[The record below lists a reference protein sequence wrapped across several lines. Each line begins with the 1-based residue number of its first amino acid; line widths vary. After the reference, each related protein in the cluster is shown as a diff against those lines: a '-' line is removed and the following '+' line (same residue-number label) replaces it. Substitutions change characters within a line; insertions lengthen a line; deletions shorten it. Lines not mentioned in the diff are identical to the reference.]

1 MARETADEIT
11 LPSWPTSAPPP
22 HEEALAALDVRSRL
36 DTGRASF
43 DEVWPPDATVDA
55 WIEAALIDAAL
66 ACTNAGEPKVT
77 AAHARTL
84 VVQAKRGFGWGNSE
98 HRVPVQARA
107 AAVAALVGEWDL
119 VAKALGGRPLAR
131 TVVASKTYDGLGGL
145 VRHVATAARH
155 GLGEEVCR
163 AALVAF
169 AKGPACEPAL
179 LFALARLALEGA
191 GGHPRSEVPT
201 RFFALLEDRVATP
214 RARPRAAPIDDPRV
228 SIFERFMSAL
238 SDQEARAGLLEWQS
252 YVRELPAGRSFDTL
266 VTRWVS
272 HAWLLGMDAE
282 VAALMP
288 VLSQLRPASTGS
300 EPTAAFVFLA
310 MLGHPVD
317 DWRAQLL
324 RELRPFKT
332 PRKVTTL
339 RRYRWSTAAAAV
351 ALAAGDTA
359 LVKTLTPGPKKER
372 FQPGK
377 SFGDE
382 PRSVLRYFALAIDA
396 GASQADVQK
405 AWLELLAT
413 RVPDGGDQGRT
424 GGAWGWTSL
433 CCLAFAYFHVIGG
446 AAEQDVLHL
455 LRRTLRGETLV

>member
-1 MARETADEIT
+1 
-11 LPSWPTSAPPP
+11 
-22 HEEALAALDVRSRL
+22 
-36 DTGRASF
+36 
-43 DEVWPPDATVDA
+43 
-55 WIEAALIDAAL
+55 
-66 ACTNAGEPKVT
+66 
-77 AAHARTL
+77 
-84 VVQAKRGFGWGNSE
+84 
-98 HRVPVQARA
+98 
-107 AAVAALVGEWDL
+107 
-119 VAKALGGRPLAR
+119 VAKGLGGRPLAR
-131 TVVASKTYDGLGGL
+131 TVVASKTHDSLGGL

-155 GLGEEVCR
+155 GLGEDVCR

-169 AKGPACEPAL
+169 AKGPTCEPAL
-179 LFALARLALEGA
+179 LFALARLAIEGA
-191 GGHPRSEVPT
+191 GGHPRGEVPA
-201 RFFALLEDRVATP
+201 RFSALFEDAAAAP

-238 SDQEARAGLLEWQS
+238 SDEAAQAGLREWQS

-282 VAALMP
+282 VTALMP
-288 VLSQLRPASTGS
+288 VLTQLRPASTGS
-300 EPTAAFVFLA
+300 EPTAAFVLLA

-324 RELRPFKT
+324 RDLRPFKT

-372 FQPGK
+372 FLPGK

-396 GASQADVQK
+396 GARQADVQK

-413 RVPDGGDQGRT
+413 RVPEDRDATLT

-433 CCLAFAYFHVIGG
+433 CCLAFAYFHVLGG
-446 AAEQDVLHL
+446 APEADVLGL
-455 LRRTLRGETLV
+455 LRRTLRGEAVG